1 MKQTFL
7 YVIQILHNFVQGE
20 DKIQFLSLVLKL
32 ISKFDLINISLID
45 KRTRFIFKLDNKY
58 IFTGFNINQ
67 ILLVSHFLLLAV
79 AQNRDKIFYQLDR
92 KMSAPAPGFIYKG
105 RYKVTLRIT
114 ELNNEYVISKI
125 LGIKINYSK
134 NLFFETVRNFKYLR
148 TAFEQDLL
156 IFNEGKL
163 LNIREI
169 IITHNV

>member
-20 DKIQFLSLVLKL
+20 DKIQVLSLILKL
-32 ISKFDLINISLID
+32 ISKFDLINSCFID
-45 KRTRFIFKLDNKY
+45 KTTRFIFKLDNKY
-58 IFTGFNINQ
+58 LFTGFNINQ
-67 ILLVSHFLLLAV
+67 ILLVYLFLVLAV
-79 AQNRDKIFYQLDR
+79 AQNRDKIFFNLDS
-92 KMSAPAPGFIYKG
+92 KMSAPFPGYIYKG
-105 RYKVTLRIT
+105 RYKVTLRIRD
-114 ELNNEYVISKI
+114 LNKEYVISKI
-125 LGIKINYSK
+125 LGLKINYSK
-134 NLFFETVRNFKYLR
+134 NLFSETVRNFKYLR